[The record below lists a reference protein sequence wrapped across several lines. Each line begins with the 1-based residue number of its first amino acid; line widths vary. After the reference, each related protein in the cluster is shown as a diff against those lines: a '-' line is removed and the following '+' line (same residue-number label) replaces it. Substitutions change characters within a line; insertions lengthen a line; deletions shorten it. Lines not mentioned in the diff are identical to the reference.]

1 MSSLNINNGSNLN
14 VRECISNPSNHPFEG
29 AMKFGQK
36 TAEQLIN
43 DIANGYDVR
52 FQNASTPSSEMPGWL
67 CMTKAEPGELNGVYD
82 FMQNLDI
89 SEGKVAGEGEYIYIR
104 KPVAGGD
111 NAVRLESR
119 DTQGLSTD
127 YSLDDLL
134 RLNPVHQKRAD
145 NTIAQLDFPASPVSI
160 ETLSD
165 YTLNE
170 TRDADVQTE
179 SAKAGGLNRYGGLV
193 ASTLATILG
202 AVLVIV
208 AKTHGHEDSEIQ
220 GAEEMTPTEPD
231 YDAISNDAAE
241 QAEQAFYDK
250 WHDPEVWGPG
260 MIDSDGRNIETGE
273 RNPYYTVER
282 DDNGDYSFTTDLT
295 PEGQRT
301 VGEVREQAS
310 ETAVSQART
319 DYEKALEE
327 AAAHNS
333 TLPEAQSIN
342 DSGDKDHKAM
352 LGIGAT
358 LIGIG
363 GLATT
368 LIAGNKLTNHSHAKQ
383 QAQGLPV
390 EHGPVKNFVEQ
401 HLFRVRA

>member
-1 MSSLNINNGSNLN
+1 MSLINTNNGSNLN
-14 VRECISNPSNHPFEG
+14 VREYVPNPSNNPFEG
-29 AMKFGQK
+29 GVRFGQK

-52 FQNASTPSSEMPGWL
+52 FQDANTPSSEMPGWH
-67 CMTKAEPGELNGVYD
+67 CMTKAEPGDLNGVYS

-89 SEGKVAGEGEYIYIR
+89 SEGKVTGEGEYIYIR
-104 KPVAGGD
+104 KPVVNAD
-111 NAVRLESR
+111 NAARLESR
-119 DTQGLSTD
+119 DTQGLNTD
-127 YSLDDLL
+127 YTLDDLL
-134 RLNPVHQKRAD
+134 RLNPVHQKRAN
-145 NTIAQLDFPASPVSI
+145 NTIAPLNFPASPVSL

-165 YTLNE
+165 FTLQE
-170 TRDADVQTE
+170 TREADVQTE
-179 SAKAGGLNRYGGLV
+179 SVKASGINRYGGLV

-208 AKTHGHEDSEIQ
+208 AKTHGHEDAEIQ
-220 GAEEMTPTEPD
+220 GAEDMTPTEPD
-231 YDAISNDAAE
+231 YNAISTDAAE

-282 DDNGDYSFTTDLT
+282 DDNGEYSFTSDLT

-301 VGEVREQAS
+301 LGEVREQAS
-310 ETAVSQART
+310 ETAVSQARS

-327 AAAHNS
+327 AAAHNG

-401 HLFRVRA
+401 NLFRVRA